1 MKQRK
6 AMLLQL
12 AILGILGA
20 GVFIS
25 LALPSSGLLEPS
37 QQVIE
42 ISVIARDEDDV
53 YWENTKIGMEQAARE
68 AGAELRFLYL
78 SRPNAQGEQ
87 MELMNREAQRGAQ
100 AFIVAPVSDACVET
114 FVQEGGKVPVISMES
129 CAAGAAA
136 WIAPDQAALG
146 TALAQ
151 EILEDGAPECALL
164 LDTA

>member
-20 GVFIS
+20 GVLIS

-78 SRPNAQGEQ
+78 SRPNAQEEQ
-87 MELMNREAQRGAQ
+87 MELIVDMIDRVLSDIENEANIAAVRKEVNELMAQ
-100 AFIVAPVSDACVET
+100 YPLF
-114 FVQEGGKVPVISMES
+114 
-129 CAAGAAA
+129 A
-136 WIAPDQAALG
+136 W
-146 TALAQ
+146 
-151 EILEDGAPECALL
+151 
-164 LDTA
+164 